1 MISFDTSA
9 ISRSVGIE
17 VSGFLGFSTL
27 AFVQMDIDYRD
38 GLVNVTYD
46 PKKFRPLV
54 RRNTE
59 LR

>member
-1 MISFDTSA
+1 
-9 ISRSVGIE
+9 VGIE